1 MKTNGEAIYNCGYAE
16 LEKQEWCYF
25 TKEQYGEK
33 IYMVVFNVPI
43 DKKLRIKLPK
53 KMAINKSYF
62 LTGGHNGLKID
73 RFDNDEYFILL
84 KNRKYNDPFVIVLE
98 KNIQNN

>member
-1 MKTNGEAIYNCGYAE
+1 
-16 LEKQEWCYF
+16 
-25 TKEQYGEK
+25 
-33 IYMVVFNVPI
+33 MVVFNVPI

-62 LTGGHNGLKID
+62 LKGGYNGLKID

-98 KNIQNN
+98 PDIQNN